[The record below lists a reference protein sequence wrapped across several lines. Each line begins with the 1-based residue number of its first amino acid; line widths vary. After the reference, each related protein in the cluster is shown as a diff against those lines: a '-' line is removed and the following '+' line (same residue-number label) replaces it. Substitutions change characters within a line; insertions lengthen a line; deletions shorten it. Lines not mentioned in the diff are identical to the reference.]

1 MNGESQM
8 LAELRS
14 ALDEEAGNLHVPPG
28 AAQRARTRA
37 RRRRTARGLLAGVPA
52 VALAAGLVVAAQ
64 NHSPGP
70 ATSATGTASSPAA
83 PSAPPASSPA
93 GSPRVET
100 AAYVAKHVEA
110 VLANANHYIIRET
123 TNSYAGG
130 TYTSWT
136 DPRTGSA
143 YAVQGTGSGKVLS
156 WNSAYFVK
164 RVLHWSTTQANY
176 STHTWFVSVIHAAGP
191 VQGPLPK
198 PADGGDVSPAQLRH
212 WLKDGTMRVVGHG
225 HVNGRQATALRAQLA
240 IGTLKIWVDSQ
251 TFEPVREISS
261 LGVGQ
266 RHTLVFNESWVPRTA
281 RLVSLANHPRIP
293 AGFTQVPV
301 GQP

>member
-1 MNGESQM
+1 VRQKKWAAFEEFVRAHGDS
-8 LAELRS
+8 LIRLSYVLCGDRGKAE
-14 ALDEEAGNLHVPPG
+14 DV
-28 AAQRARTRA
+28 
-37 RRRRTARGLLAGVPA
+37 
-52 VALAAGLVVAAQ
+52 
-64 NHSPGP
+64 
-70 ATSATGTASSPAA
+70 
-83 PSAPPASSPA
+83 
-93 GSPRVET
+93 
-100 AAYVAKHVEA
+100 
-110 VLANANHYIIRET
+110 RET

-143 YAVQGTGSGKVLS
+143 YAMQGTGSQKVLS

-198 PADGGDVSPAQLRH
+198 PADGTDVSPAQLRK

-225 HVNGRQATALRAQLA
+225 HVNGHQATALRAQLA

-251 TFEPVREISS
+251 TFEPVREISA
-261 LGVGQ
+261 LGVAQ
-266 RHTLVFNESWVPRTA
+266 RHTLVFNESWVPRTS
-281 RLVSLANHPRIP
+281 RLVSLANHPQVP

>member
-1 MNGESQM
+1 MNSEPPVI
-8 LAELRS
+8 AELRS
-14 ALDEEAGNLHVPPG
+14 ALDEEAGDLRVPPG
-28 AAQRARTRA
+28 AAQRARSRA

-52 VALAAGLVVAAQ
+52 VALATGLVLAMQ
-64 NHSPGP
+64 NNTRGP
-70 ATSATGTASSPAA
+70 ATSATGTTASPAA
-83 PSAPPASSPA
+83 PPARAASQPA
-93 GSPRVET
+93 VET

-123 TNSYAGG
+123 TNSYSGG

-143 YAVQGTGSGKVLS
+143 YAVQGTGSRKVLS

-164 RVLHWSTTQANY
+164 RVLHWSTTEADY
-176 STHTWFVSVIHAAGP
+176 STHTWFVSIIHAAGP

-198 PADGGDVSPAQLRH
+198 PADGNDVSPAQLRK

-225 HVNGRQATALRAQLA
+225 HVNGHQATALRAQLA

-251 TFEPVREISS
+251 TFEPVREISA
-261 LGVGQ
+261 LGVAQ
-266 RHTLVFNESWVPRTA
+266 QHTLVFNESWVPRTA
-281 RLVSLANHPRIP
+281 RLVSLANHPQVP

>member
-1 MNGESQM
+1 MNSEPPVI
-8 LAELRS
+8 AELRS
-14 ALDEEAGNLHVPPG
+14 ALDEEAGDLRVPPG
-28 AAQRARTRA
+28 AAQRARSRA

-52 VALAAGLVVAAQ
+52 VALAAGLVLAMQ
-64 NHSPGP
+64 NNTRGP
-70 ATSATGTASSPAA
+70 ATSATGTTASPAA
-83 PSAPPASSPA
+83 PAASAASQPA
-93 GSPRVET
+93 VET

-143 YAVQGTGSGKVLS
+143 YAVQGTGSRKVLS

-164 RVLHWSTTQANY
+164 RVLHWSTTEADY

-198 PADGGDVSPAQLRH
+198 PADSGDVSPAQLRK

-225 HVNGRQATALRAQLA
+225 HVNGHQATTLRAQLA
-240 IGTLKIWVDSQ
+240 IGTLKTWVDSQ
-251 TFEPVREISS
+251 TFEPVREISA
-261 LGVGQ
+261 LGAGQ

-281 RLVSLANHPRIP
+281 RLVSLANHPQVP

>member
-1 MNGESQM
+1 MNSEPPVI
-8 LAELRS
+8 AELRS
-14 ALDEEAGNLHVPPG
+14 ALDEEAGDLRVPPG
-28 AAQRARTRA
+28 AAQRARSRA

-52 VALAAGLVVAAQ
+52 VALATGLVLAMQ
-64 NHSPGP
+64 NNTRGP
-70 ATSATGTASSPAA
+70 ATSATGTTASPAA
-83 PSAPPASSPA
+83 PAASAASQPA
-93 GSPRVET
+93 VET
-100 AAYVAKHVEA
+100 AAYVTEHVEA

-123 TNSYAGG
+123 TNSYSGG

-143 YAVQGTGSGKVLS
+143 YAVQGTGSRKVLS

-164 RVLHWSTTQANY
+164 RVLHWSTTEADY
-176 STHTWFVSVIHAAGP
+176 STHTWFVSIIHAAGP

-198 PADGGDVSPAQLRH
+198 PADSNDVSPAQLRK

-225 HVNGRQATALRAQLA
+225 HVNGHQATALRAQLA
-240 IGTLKIWVDSQ
+240 IGTLKIWVNSR
-251 TFEPVREISS
+251 TFEPVREISA
-261 LGVGQ
+261 LGAGQ
-266 RHTLVFNESWVPRTA
+266 KHTLVFNESWVPRTPH
-281 RLVSLANHPRIP
+281 LVSLANHPQIP

>member
-1 MNGESQM
+1 MNSEPPVI
-8 LAELRS
+8 AELRS
-14 ALDEEAGNLHVPPG
+14 ALDEEAGDLRVPPG
-28 AAQRARTRA
+28 AAQRARSRA

-52 VALAAGLVVAAQ
+52 VALATGLVLAMQ
-64 NHSPGP
+64 NNPGGP
-70 ATSATGTASSPAA
+70 ATSATGTTASPAVPA
-83 PSAPPASSPA
+83 ASAASQPA
-93 GSPRVET
+93 VET
-100 AAYVAKHVEA
+100 AAYVTKHVEA

-143 YAVQGTGSGKVLS
+143 YAVQGTGSRKVLS

-164 RVLHWSTTQANY
+164 RVLHWSTTEADY

-198 PADGGDVSPAQLRH
+198 PADGNDVSPAQLRK

-225 HVNGRQATALRAQLA
+225 HVNGHQATALRAQLA
-240 IGTLKIWVDSQ
+240 IGTLKIWVDSR
-251 TFEPVREISS
+251 TFEPVREISA
-261 LGVGQ
+261 LGVEQ
-266 RHTLVFNESWVPRTA
+266 KHALVFNESWVPRTS
-281 RLVSLANHPRIP
+281 RLVSLANHPQVP
-293 AGFTQVPV
+293 AGFTRVPV

>member
-1 MNGESQM
+1 MNSEPPVI
-8 LAELRS
+8 AELRS
-14 ALDEEAGNLHVPPG
+14 ALDEEAGDLRVPPG
-28 AAQRARTRA
+28 AAQRARSRA

-52 VALAAGLVVAAQ
+52 VALATGLVLAMQ
-64 NHSPGP
+64 NNPGGP
-70 ATSATGTASSPAA
+70 ATSATGTTANPTAPAA
-83 PSAPPASSPA
+83 SAASQPA
-93 GSPRVET
+93 VET

-143 YAVQGTGSGKVLS
+143 YAVQGTGSRKVLS

-212 WLKDGTMRVVGHG
+212 WLKDSTMRVVGHG

>member
-1 MNGESQM
+1 MNSEPPVI
-8 LAELRS
+8 AELRS
-14 ALDEEAGNLHVPPG
+14 ALDEEAGDLRVPPG
-28 AAQRARTRA
+28 AAQRARSRA

-52 VALAAGLVVAAQ
+52 VALATGLVLAMQ
-64 NHSPGP
+64 NNTRGP
-70 ATSATGTASSPAA
+70 ATSATGTTASPAA
-83 PSAPPASSPA
+83 PAASAASQPA
-93 GSPRVET
+93 VET
-100 AAYVAKHVEA
+100 AAYVTEHVEA

-123 TNSYAGG
+123 TNSYSGG

-143 YAVQGTGSGKVLS
+143 YAVQGTGSRKVLS

-164 RVLHWSTTQANY
+164 RVLHWSTTEADY

-198 PADGGDVSPAQLRH
+198 PADGNDVSPAQLRK

-225 HVNGRQATALRAQLA
+225 HVNGHQATALRAQLA

-251 TFEPVREISS
+251 TFEPVREISA
-261 LGVGQ
+261 LGAGQ

-281 RLVSLANHPRIP
+281 RLVSLANHPQVP

>member
-1 MNGESQM
+1 MNSEPPVI
-8 LAELRS
+8 AELRS
-14 ALDEEAGNLHVPPG
+14 ALDEEAGDLRVPPG
-28 AAQRARTRA
+28 AAQRARSRA

-52 VALAAGLVVAAQ
+52 AALATGLVLAMQ
-64 NHSPGP
+64 NSTRGP
-70 ATSATGTASSPAA
+70 ATSATGTTASPAA
-83 PSAPPASSPA
+83 PAASASRQPA
-93 GSPRVET
+93 VET
-100 AAYVAKHVEA
+100 AAYVTKHVEA

-123 TNSYAGG
+123 TNSYPGG

-143 YAVQGTGSGKVLS
+143 YAVQGTGSRKVLS

-164 RVLHWSTTQANY
+164 RVLHWSTTEADY
-176 STHTWFVSVIHAAGP
+176 STRTWFVSVIHAAGP

-198 PADGGDVSPAQLRH
+198 PADGSDVSPAQLRN

-225 HVNGRQATALRAQLA
+225 HVNGHQATALRAQLA

-251 TFEPVREISS
+251 TFEPVREISA
-261 LGVGQ
+261 LGAVQ

-281 RLVSLANHPRIP
+281 RLVSLANHPQVP

>member
-1 MNGESQM
+1 MNSEPPVI
-8 LAELRS
+8 AELRS
-14 ALDEEAGNLHVPPG
+14 ALDEEAGDLRVPPG
-28 AAQRARTRA
+28 AAQRARSRA

-52 VALAAGLVVAAQ
+52 VALATGLVLAMQ
-64 NHSPGP
+64 NNTRGP
-70 ATSATGTASSPAA
+70 ATSATGTTASPTAPAA
-83 PSAPPASSPA
+83 SAASQPA
-93 GSPRVET
+93 VET
-100 AAYVAKHVEA
+100 AAYVTEHVEA

-123 TNSYAGG
+123 TNSYSGG

-143 YAVQGTGSGKVLS
+143 YAVQGTGSRKVLS

-164 RVLHWSTTQANY
+164 RVLHWSTTEADY

-198 PADGGDVSPAQLRH
+198 PADGNDVSPAQLRK

-225 HVNGRQATALRAQLA
+225 HVNGHQATALRAQLA

-251 TFEPVREISS
+251 TFEPVREISA
-261 LGVGQ
+261 LGAGQ

-281 RLVSLANHPRIP
+281 RLVSLANHPQVP

>member
-1 MNGESQM
+1 MNSEPPVI
-8 LAELRS
+8 AELRS
-14 ALDEEAGNLHVPPG
+14 ALDEEAGDLRVPPG
-28 AAQRARTRA
+28 AAQRARSRA

-52 VALAAGLVVAAQ
+52 VALATGLILAMQ
-64 NHSPGP
+64 NNPGGP
-70 ATSATGTASSPAA
+70 ATSATGTTASPAA
-83 PSAPPASSPA
+83 PAASAASQPA
-93 GSPRVET
+93 VET

-143 YAVQGTGSGKVLS
+143 YAVQGTGSRKVLS

-164 RVLHWSTTQANY
+164 RVLHWSTTEADY

-198 PADGGDVSPAQLRH
+198 PADGSDVSPAQLRK

-225 HVNGRQATALRAQLA
+225 HVNGHQATALRAQLA

-251 TFEPVREISS
+251 TFEPVREISA
-261 LGVGQ
+261 LGAGQ

-281 RLVSLANHPRIP
+281 RLVSLANHPQVP

>member
-1 MNGESQM
+1 MNSEPPVI
-8 LAELRS
+8 AELRS
-14 ALDEEAGNLHVPPG
+14 ALDEEAGDLRVPPG
-28 AAQRARTRA
+28 AAQRARSRA

-52 VALAAGLVVAAQ
+52 VALATGLVLAMQ
-64 NHSPGP
+64 NNPGGP
-70 ATSATGTASSPAA
+70 ATSATGTTASPTAPAA
-83 PSAPPASSPA
+83 SAASQPA
-93 GSPRVET
+93 VET
-100 AAYVAKHVEA
+100 AAYVTKHVEA

-143 YAVQGTGSGKVLS
+143 YAVQGTGSRKVLS

-164 RVLHWSTTQANY
+164 RVLHWSTTEADY

-198 PADGGDVSPAQLRH
+198 PADSNDVSPAQLRK

-225 HVNGRQATALRAQLA
+225 HVNGHQATALRAQLA

-251 TFEPVREISS
+251 TFEPVREISA
-261 LGVGQ
+261 LGAGQ

-281 RLVSLANHPRIP
+281 RLVSLANHPQVP

>member
-1 MNGESQM
+1 MNSEPPVI
-8 LAELRS
+8 AELRS
-14 ALDEEAGNLHVPPG
+14 ALDEEAGDLRVPPG
-28 AAQRARTRA
+28 AAQRARSRA

-52 VALAAGLVVAAQ
+52 VALATGLVLAMQ
-64 NHSPGP
+64 NNPRGP
-70 ATSATGTASSPAA
+70 ATSATGTTASPAA
-83 PSAPPASSPA
+83 PAASAASQPA
-93 GSPRVET
+93 VET
-100 AAYVAKHVEA
+100 AAYVTEHVEA

-123 TNSYAGG
+123 TNSYSGG

-143 YAVQGTGSGKVLS
+143 YAVQGTGSRKVLS

-164 RVLHWSTTQANY
+164 RVLHWSTTEADY

-198 PADGGDVSPAQLRH
+198 PADGNDVSPAQLRK

-225 HVNGRQATALRAQLA
+225 HVNGHQATALRAQLA
-240 IGTLKIWVDSQ
+240 MGTLKIWVDSQ
-251 TFEPVREISS
+251 TFEPVREISA
-261 LGVGQ
+261 LGAGQ

-281 RLVSLANHPRIP
+281 RLVSLANHPQVP

>member
-1 MNGESQM
+1 MNSEPPVI
-8 LAELRS
+8 AELRS
-14 ALDEEAGNLHVPPG
+14 ALDEEAGDLRVPPG
-28 AAQRARTRA
+28 AAQRARSRA

-52 VALAAGLVVAAQ
+52 VALATGLVLAMQ
-64 NHSPGP
+64 NNTRGP
-70 ATSATGTASSPAA
+70 ATSATGTTASPAA
-83 PSAPPASSPA
+83 PAASAASQPA
-93 GSPRVET
+93 VET
-100 AAYVAKHVEA
+100 AAYVTEHVEA

-123 TNSYAGG
+123 TNSYSGG

-143 YAVQGTGSGKVLS
+143 YAVQGTGSRKVLS

-164 RVLHWSTTQANY
+164 RVLHWSTTEADY

-198 PADGGDVSPAQLRH
+198 PADGNDVSPAQLRK

-225 HVNGRQATALRAQLA
+225 HVNGHQATALRAQLA

-251 TFEPVREISS
+251 TFEPVREISA

-266 RHTLVFNESWVPRTA
+266 QHTLVFNESWVPRTA
-281 RLVSLANHPRIP
+281 RLVSLANHPQVP

>member
-1 MNGESQM
+1 MNSEPPVI
-8 LAELRS
+8 AELRS
-14 ALDEEAGNLHVPPG
+14 ALDEEAGDLRVPPG
-28 AAQRARTRA
+28 AAQRARSRA

-52 VALAAGLVVAAQ
+52 VALATGLVLAMQ
-64 NHSPGP
+64 NNPGGP
-70 ATSATGTASSPAA
+70 ATSATGTTANPTAPAA
-83 PSAPPASSPA
+83 SAASQPA
-93 GSPRVET
+93 VET

-281 RLVSLANHPRIP
+281 RLVSLANHPQVP

>member
-1 MNGESQM
+1 MNSEPPVI
-8 LAELRS
+8 AELRS
-14 ALDEEAGNLHVPPG
+14 ALDEEAGDLRVPSG
-28 AAQRARTRA
+28 AAQRARSRA

-52 VALAAGLVVAAQ
+52 VALATGLVLAMQ
-64 NHSPGP
+64 NNTRGP
-70 ATSATGTASSPAA
+70 ATSATGTTASPAA
-83 PSAPPASSPA
+83 PAASAASQPA
-93 GSPRVET
+93 VET
-100 AAYVAKHVEA
+100 AAYVTEHVEA

-123 TNSYAGG
+123 TNSYSGG

-143 YAVQGTGSGKVLS
+143 YAVQGTGSRKVLS

-164 RVLHWSTTQANY
+164 RVLHWSTTEADY

-198 PADGGDVSPAQLRH
+198 PADGNDVGPAQLRK

-225 HVNGRQATALRAQLA
+225 HVNGHQATALRAQLA

-251 TFEPVREISS
+251 TFEPVREISA
-261 LGVGQ
+261 LGAGQ

-281 RLVSLANHPRIP
+281 RLVSLANHPQVP

>member
-1 MNGESQM
+1 MNSEPPVI
-8 LAELRS
+8 AELRS
-14 ALDEEAGNLHVPPG
+14 ALDEEAGDLRVPPG
-28 AAQRARTRA
+28 AAQRARSRA

-52 VALAAGLVVAAQ
+52 VALATGLVLAMQ
-64 NHSPGP
+64 NNPGGP
-70 ATSATGTASSPAA
+70 ATSATGTTANPTAPAA
-83 PSAPPASSPA
+83 TAASQPA
-93 GSPRVET
+93 VET

-143 YAVQGTGSGKVLS
+143 YAVQGTGSRKVLS

>member
-1 MNGESQM
+1 MNTEPPVI
-8 LAELRS
+8 AELRS
-14 ALDEEAGNLHVPPG
+14 ALDEEAGDLRVPPG
-28 AAQRARTRA
+28 AAQRARSRA

-52 VALAAGLVVAAQ
+52 VALATGLVLAMQ
-64 NHSPGP
+64 NNTRGP
-70 ATSATGTASSPAA
+70 ATSATGTTASPAA
-83 PSAPPASSPA
+83 PAASAASQPA
-93 GSPRVET
+93 VET
-100 AAYVAKHVEA
+100 AAYVTEHVEA

-123 TNSYAGG
+123 TSSYSGG

-143 YAVQGTGSGKVLS
+143 YAVQGTGSRKVLS

-164 RVLHWSTTQANY
+164 RVLHWSTTEADY

-198 PADGGDVSPAQLRH
+198 PADGNDVSPAQLRK

-225 HVNGRQATALRAQLA
+225 HVNGHQATALRAQLA

-251 TFEPVREISS
+251 TFEPVREISA
-261 LGVGQ
+261 LGAGQ

-281 RLVSLANHPRIP
+281 RLVSLANHPQVP

>member
-1 MNGESQM
+1 MNSEPPVI
-8 LAELRS
+8 AELRS
-14 ALDEEAGNLHVPPG
+14 ALDEEAGDLRVPPG
-28 AAQRARTRA
+28 AAQRARSRA

-52 VALAAGLVVAAQ
+52 VALATGLVLAMQ
-64 NHSPGP
+64 NSPRGP
-70 ATSATGTASSPAA
+70 ATSATGTTASPAA
-83 PSAPPASSPA
+83 PAASAASQPA
-93 GSPRVET
+93 VET
-100 AAYVAKHVEA
+100 AAYVTEHVEA

-123 TNSYAGG
+123 TNSYSGG

-143 YAVQGTGSGKVLS
+143 YAVQGTGSRKVLS

-164 RVLHWSTTQANY
+164 RVLHWSTTEADY

-198 PADGGDVSPAQLRH
+198 PADGSDVSPAQLRK

-225 HVNGRQATALRAQLA
+225 HVNGHQATALRAQLA
-240 IGTLKIWVDSQ
+240 IGTLRIWVDSQ
-251 TFEPVREISS
+251 TFEPVREISA
-261 LGVGQ
+261 LGAGQ

-281 RLVSLANHPRIP
+281 RLVSLANHPQVP

>member
-1 MNGESQM
+1 MNSEPPVI
-8 LAELRS
+8 AELRS
-14 ALDEEAGNLHVPPG
+14 ALDEEAGDLRVPPG
-28 AAQRARTRA
+28 AAQRARSRA

-52 VALAAGLVVAAQ
+52 VALATGLVLAMQ
-64 NHSPGP
+64 NHTRGP
-70 ATSATGTASSPAA
+70 APSATGTTASPAA
-83 PSAPPASSPA
+83 PAASAASQPA
-93 GSPRVET
+93 VET
-100 AAYVAKHVEA
+100 AAYVTKHVEA

-123 TNSYAGG
+123 TNSYSGG

-143 YAVQGTGSGKVLS
+143 YAAQGTGSRKVLS

-164 RVLHWSTTQANY
+164 RVLHWSTTEADY
-176 STHTWFVSVIHAAGP
+176 STHTWFVSIIHAAGP

-198 PADGGDVSPAQLRH
+198 PADGNDVSPAQLRK

-225 HVNGRQATALRAQLA
+225 HVNGHQATALRAQLA

-251 TFEPVREISS
+251 TFEPVREISA

-266 RHTLVFNESWVPRTA
+266 KHTLIFNESWVPRTPH
-281 RLVSLANHPRIP
+281 LVSLANHPRIP

>member
-1 MNGESQM
+1 MNSEPPVI
-8 LAELRS
+8 AELRS
-14 ALDEEAGNLHVPPG
+14 ALDEEAGDLRVPPG
-28 AAQRARTRA
+28 AAQRARSRA

-52 VALAAGLVVAAQ
+52 VALATGLVLAMQ
-64 NHSPGP
+64 NNTRGP
-70 ATSATGTASSPAA
+70 ATSATGTTASPAA
-83 PSAPPASSPA
+83 PVASAASQPA
-93 GSPRVET
+93 VET

-123 TNSYAGG
+123 TNSYSGG

-143 YAVQGTGSGKVLS
+143 YAVQGTGSRKVLS

-164 RVLHWSTTQANY
+164 RVLHWSTTEADY
-176 STHTWFVSVIHAAGP
+176 STHTWFVSIIHAAGP

-198 PADGGDVSPAQLRH
+198 PADGNDVSPAQLRK

-225 HVNGRQATALRAQLA
+225 HVNGHQATALRAQLA

-251 TFEPVREISS
+251 TFEPVREISA
-261 LGVGQ
+261 LGVAQ
-266 RHTLVFNESWVPRTA
+266 QHTLVFNESWVPRTA
-281 RLVSLANHPRIP
+281 RLVSLANHPQVP
-293 AGFTQVPV
+293 AGFTQVPA

>member
-1 MNGESQM
+1 MNSEPPVI
-8 LAELRS
+8 AELRS
-14 ALDEEAGNLHVPPG
+14 ALDEEAGDLRVPPG
-28 AAQRARTRA
+28 AAQRARSRA
-37 RRRRTARGLLAGVPA
+37 RRRRAARGLLAGVPA
-52 VALAAGLVVAAQ
+52 AALATGLVLAMQ
-64 NHSPGP
+64 NNTRGP
-70 ATSATGTASSPAA
+70 ATSATGTTASPAA
-83 PSAPPASSPA
+83 PAASTASQPA
-93 GSPRVET
+93 VET
-100 AAYVAKHVEA
+100 AAYVTKRVEA

-123 TNSYAGG
+123 TDSYPGG

-143 YAVQGTGSGKVLS
+143 YAVQGTGSRKVLS

-164 RVLHWSTTQANY
+164 RVLHWSTTEADY

-198 PADGGDVSPAQLRH
+198 PADGSHVSPPQLRK

-225 HVNGRQATALRAQLA
+225 HVNGHQATALRAQLA

-251 TFEPVREISS
+251 TFEPVREISA
-261 LGVGQ
+261 LGTVQ

-281 RLVSLANHPRIP
+281 RLVSLANHPQVP

>member
-1 MNGESQM
+1 MNSEPPVI
-8 LAELRS
+8 AELRS
-14 ALDEEAGNLHVPPG
+14 ALDEEAGDLRVPPG
-28 AAQRARTRA
+28 AAQRARSRA

-52 VALAAGLVVAAQ
+52 VALATGLVIAVQGRA
-64 NHSPGP
+64 PGP
-70 ATSATGTASSPAA
+70 GTSATGTASSPAA
-83 PSAPPASSPA
+83 PAASAVGQPA
-93 GSPRVET
+93 VET

-110 VLANANHYIIRET
+110 VLANADHYIIRET

-143 YAVQGTGSGKVLS
+143 YAVQGTGSRKVLS

-164 RVLHWSTTQANY
+164 RVLHWSTTEADY

-198 PADGGDVSPAQLRH
+198 PADGNDVSPAQLRK

-225 HVNGRQATALRAQLA
+225 HVNGHQATALRAQLA

-251 TFEPVREISS
+251 TFEPVREISA

-266 RHTLVFNESWVPRTA
+266 RHTLVFNESWVLRTPH
-281 RLVSLANHPRIP
+281 LVSLANHPQVP